1 MKPDPPKVLRG
12 IISQY
17 LKSIGPELKTPF
29 SQGNFGQGLML
40 LNIIAQEYDR
50 AAARLVE
57 EDNAIIPLLEDG
69 LLVVADESLAS
80 RLRDAVDGDY
90 HRDLH
95 VSALERENNLLRG
108 LLTELHAV
116 VEMLESPEAVE
127 LNERIW
133 AELQQSTRRRHVVS
147 RLA

>member
-1 MKPDPPKVLRG
+1 MKPDPPRVLQG
-12 IISQY
+12 IVSQY
-17 LKSIGPELKTPF
+17 LRGIGPELKTPF
-29 SQGNFGQGLML
+29 AQGNFGQGLML
-40 LNIIAQEYDR
+40 LNIIAQDYDR

-57 EDNAIIPLLEDG
+57 EDNAILPLLEDG
-69 LLVVADESLAS
+69 LLIVTDEDLAA
-80 RLRDAVDGDY
+80 RIRTAIDTNW

-95 VSALERENNLLRG
+95 VSALQLDNAILRG

-116 VEMLESPEAVE
+116 AEMLESPEAVE

-133 AELQQSTRRRHVVS
+133 AELQESTRRRHVVS